1 MPTDSAEVDNL
12 ILLHGGHEHWVCGQ
26 SLRFRTSS
34 LSHHRQVTGP
44 PGTSC
49 PLDPEAAPCVSSHSF
64 WLRSPDI
71 TPQSA
76 SRKVL
81 TRVPLWVYSHVCVC
95 VCVCVCLDTQEEP

>member
-1 MPTDSAEVDNL
+1 MPTDSAHVDNL
-12 ILLHGGHEHWVCGQ
+12 ILLLGGHEHGVCGQ

-49 PLDPEAAPCVSSHSF
+49 PLDPKAAPCVSSHF
-64 WLRSPDI
+64 CWLGSPDI
-71 TPQSA
+71 RPQST

-81 TRVPLWVYSHVCVC
+81 TRVPLWVHSHVRTCMSG
-95 VCVCVCLDTQEEP
+95 